1 MNNFPELRISQK
13 LKHMLEEMNQAFGH
27 AKETVLDAYN
37 QARSEGFS
45 PEESKKLIL
54 QNVRS
59 VKPRTIYLHLPDEC
73 KNKHM
78 QIIASKRLS
87 LQSCSDTEQAS
98 LESKTSS
105 SKTDCQN
112 EAKKEQADSATFMDE
127 LRATLENRKPTKEL
141 YQVSNMIHERE
152 KEIEE
157 KDKLILELQ
166 GQKTLTSNYGGD
178 WLILSEKYALHIFK
192 LVSGNNANEK
202 VSKFS
207 LQHDGLRITEV
218 HDLSYSIS

>member
-1 MNNFPELRISQK
+1 
-13 LKHMLEEMNQAFGH
+13 
-27 AKETVLDAYN
+27 
-37 QARSEGFS
+37 
-45 PEESKKLIL
+45 
-54 QNVRS
+54 
-59 VKPRTIYLHLPDEC
+59 
-73 KNKHM
+73 
-78 QIIASKRLS
+78 
-87 LQSCSDTEQAS
+87 
-98 LESKTSS
+98 
-105 SKTDCQN
+105 
-112 EAKKEQADSATFMDE
+112 
-127 LRATLENRKPTKEL
+127 
-141 YQVSNMIHERE
+141 MIHERE